1 VHLIILQCILVCSVY
16 DVNGKE
22 KNEENKE
29 KKHYVALTG
38 CISFKR
44 KTEKYFVSSAT
55 ARV

>member
-1 VHLIILQCILVCSVY
+1 VCSVY